1 MNEHDQADKY
11 TVAYEVVEHRLSAQ
25 WSTIDAVDAK
35 TNIILGFAS
44 TIVVI
49 IAGFYSLGIRTWPV
63 PSLVLFG
70 LALIAYILLVV
81 LGLLSYRIITWS
93 YRPKPSDLIEHCKGH
108 RYSTADIKH
117 WVAEECRTALDANN
131 QTLNKKSS
139 LTNWVLI
146 LFAVETILLVSGLT
160 YGLLVS

>member
-1 MNEHDQADKY
+1 MNEQDQVDKC
-11 TVAYEVVEHRLSAQ
+11 TVAYEVVGHRLSGL
-25 WSTIDAVDAK
+25 WSAIDAVDAK
-35 TNIILGFAS
+35 TNITLGFAS

-49 IAGFYSLGIRTWPV
+49 IAGFYSLEVRAWPA

-81 LGLLSYRIITWS
+81 LSLLSYRIRGWS
-93 YRPKPSDLIEHCKGH
+93 YRPDPSTLIKHCLDD

-131 QTLNKKSS
+131 QILNKKAS
-139 LTNWVLI
+139 LTNCVLI
-146 LFAVETILLVSGLT
+146 VLALETILLVSGLA